1 MRGWARACIETVRNI
16 VNFLSAPNI
25 ILTENITMKFH
36 MRLVRKTKFFSE
48 VVDIN
53 SFEVKRSKLEMID
66 RIKYK

>member
-1 MRGWARACIETVRNI
+1 
-16 VNFLSAPNI
+16 
-25 ILTENITMKFH
+25 MKFH